1 MSRSRTNPPP
11 LAPELDDPRTDL
23 SCVPA
28 APSPASVAAKAHDWQ
43 LRRLNQIRGQLQT
56 LEAVAQAH
64 RPARHAAL
72 TPLQQRQR
80 EAMRALA
87 LSLDAALTRKQ
98 WAGAQRQLAQ
108 ARLCALARPLAR
120 TGDAD
125 MAALHDRHHPQTW
138 AELEQQRRERWQAQ
152 HQADA
157 AHADAQAQRKAA
169 NKARQQK
176 KVSAPAQAAE
186 LAHAESAQQR
196 LRSLFRQLASAL
208 HPDREPDPEQRALK
222 TALMSEANAA
232 HERRDWLALI
242 DIQQRAALSTPAS
255 PANDAQLAE
264 VTVLLKQQVADQERQ
279 RAALNDRLAA
289 EFDLP
294 PGTGVTAERLAAALA
309 QRVQAL
315 QMHVEQIEAEA
326 AQAQDTAA
334 LTRWLKAPWPV
345 LGG

>member
-1 MSRSRTNPPP
+1 
-11 LAPELDDPRTDL
+11 
-23 SCVPA
+23 
-28 APSPASVAAKAHDWQ
+28 
-43 LRRLNQIRGQLQT
+43 
-56 LEAVAQAH
+56 
-64 RPARHAAL
+64 
-72 TPLQQRQR
+72 LQQRQR

-98 WAGAQRQLAQ
+98 WAGAQRQMAQ

-120 TGDAD
+120 AGDAD

-152 HQADA
+152 HQANA
-157 AHADAQAQRKAA
+157 AHAEAQAQRKAA

-176 KVSAPAQAAE
+176 KASAPAQAAE
-186 LAHAESAQQR
+186 LAHAEAAQLR

-208 HPDREPDPEQRALK
+208 HPDREPDPERRALK

-232 HERRDWLALI
+232 NERRDWLALL
-242 DIQQRAALSTPAS
+242 DIQQRAALSSPAS

-294 PGTGVTAERLAAALA
+294 PGTGVTAERLAAALS
-309 QRVQAL
+309 QQVQLLQAKVDQLEAAAL
-315 QMHVEQIEAEA
+315 QVQG
-326 AQAQDTAA
+326 TAA
-334 LTRWLKAPWPV
+334 LKRWLKD
-345 LGG
+345 

>member
-1 MSRSRTNPPP
+1 M
-11 LAPELDDPRTDL
+11 
-23 SCVPA
+23 PA
-28 APSPASVAAKAHDWQ
+28 ATSPTSAAAKAHDWQ
-43 LRRLNQIRGQLQT
+43 LRRLQQIRGQLQT
-56 LEAVAQAH
+56 LEAVAQTH
-64 RPARHAAL
+64 RPVRHAAL
-72 TPLQQRQR
+72 SGLQERQR
-80 EAMRALA
+80 EAMRVLA

-98 WAGAQRQLAQ
+98 WAGGERQMAQV
-108 ARLCALARPLAR
+108 RLCALAGPLAR
-120 TGDAD
+120 AGDKE

-138 AELEQQRRERWQAQ
+138 AELERQRRERWQAQ

-157 AHADAQAQRKAA
+157 ANAEIQAQRKAA
-169 NKARQQK
+169 AKARQQK
-176 KVSAPAQAAE
+176 KASAPGQIAE

-208 HPDREPDPEQRALK
+208 HPDREPDPECRAIK

-232 HERRDWLALI
+232 HERRDWLALL
-242 DIQQRAALSTPAS
+242 DIQQRAALSTPQG
-255 PANDAQLAE
+255 PANDQQLAE

-279 RAALNDRLAA
+279 RAAINDRLAD

-315 QMHVEQIEAEA
+315 QMHVDQIEAEA
-326 AQAQDTAA
+326 AQAQDPTA